1 MVMRKKTAAPG
12 RLELVR
18 EFVNTYD
25 VEDDVEGLASATAL
39 GAWLHEHGLAS
50 AGVRASRADLTRAIE
65 LREALRSIL
74 LAHNG
79 TPAAAPAAAVLDAS
93 AIRARLQLRFDEQGH
108 SWLEP
113 EAGGIH
119 GALGQLLVIVHT
131 AIADGTWERLK
142 ACREHACEFA
152 FYDHTKNRSGTWCNM
167 EVCGNRAKAR
177 AYRQRRDLTKPAE
190 AKA

>member
-1 MVMRKKTAAPG
+1 MRKKTAAPG
-12 RLELVR
+12 RLELLR

-93 AIRARLQLRFDEQGH
+93 ALNSPDDRRSQHLVLNMVRSTARMIENANFLRQFERY
-108 SWLEP
+108 
-113 EAGGIH
+113 
-119 GALGQLLVIVHT
+119 LVLRT
-131 AIADGTWERLK
+131 
-142 ACREHACEFA
+142 
-152 FYDHTKNRSGTWCNM
+152 SS
-167 EVCGNRAKAR
+167 
-177 AYRQRRDLTKPAE
+177 RR
-190 AKA
+190 